1 MWAGGNILF
10 LLTSPCGVVTMYD
23 RGLSAVAFTCPGVA
37 ELDVTHTSVSLGMGG
52 KGMEQLRLL

>member
-1 MWAGGNILF
+1 
-10 LLTSPCGVVTMYD
+10 MYD
-23 RGLSAVAFTCPGVA
+23 RGLSAVAFTRPGVA